1 MIAQRGGEEGFGITK
16 DPLGVSVHA
25 REAVDQRGES

>member
-1 MIAQRGGEEGFGITK
+1 MIAQGGREERFGIAD

-25 REAVDQRGES
+25 REAVD